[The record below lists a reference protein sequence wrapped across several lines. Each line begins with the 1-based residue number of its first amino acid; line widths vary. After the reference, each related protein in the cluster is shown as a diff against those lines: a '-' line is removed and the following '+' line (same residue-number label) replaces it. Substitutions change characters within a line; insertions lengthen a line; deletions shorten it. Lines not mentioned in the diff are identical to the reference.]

1 MPAVKKRKSR
11 ARERTP
17 SLAARL
23 ADVFQRYTVAGFAGM
38 FVLAG
43 AIGVVLWAGGYFGA
57 AGRAISASVHGA
69 AANAGLRVVRVTLR
83 GAHETATDEIL
94 AAVGPVVGKPLL
106 AVSADDVRARVE
118 RLGWVRAAAVTR
130 LYPDTLHISIRE
142 RAPAA
147 VWQEDYALNLIDETG
162 AIIRRV
168 NDSEYLN
175 LPLIVGAGA
184 PEAAAGVL
192 AALGRHDDLE
202 YMTYALVRVGGRRW
216 NMRLRNGVEVRLPA
230 TGFEGAIDAIAL
242 MQAAHR
248 ALDQPI
254 EYIDLRDPER
264 MIVKKRG
271 APATIGPSGSF

>member
-1 MPAVKKRKSR
+1 VPAVKKKSAR
-11 ARERTP
+11 AKAKKQSTF
-17 SLAARL
+17 ARL
-23 ADVFQRYTVAGFAGM
+23 FDLFHRYTIAGVAGMA
-38 FVLAG
+38 VLVA
-43 AIGVVLWAGGYFGA
+43 AIIAALWAGGYFGA
-57 AGRAISASVHGA
+57 AGRAAGAGIHA
-69 AANAGLRVVRVTLR
+69 AAAQAGLKVARVTLR

-94 AAVGPVVGKPLL
+94 AAVGPVIGKPML
-106 AVSADDVRARVE
+106 AVSADEVRARVE

-142 RAPAA
+142 RTPAA
-147 VWQEDYALNLIDETG
+147 VWQEDYALNLIDESG

-192 AALGRHDDLE
+192 GALGRHDSLE

-230 TGFEGAIDAIAL
+230 AGFESAIDAIAL
-242 MQAAHR
+242 MQAAHG

-271 APATIGPSGSF
+271 APETIGPSG